1 MAPTDT
7 DKRAMLRGIAHWI
20 WFRRQLRD
28 GAVPAVLRARM
39 RCRDFDKENC
49 ADLDKILCRLRQ
61 PSCGQNAVKRGR
73 FVKTTPLTADR
84 SGYMLKTM
92 KPNRTRADDSGRHEV
107 MTFDEVC
114 GHLRLCRPT
123 LTELIRSGRLPA
135 TRLGKSRA
143 WRILRKDVDAL
154 FKGRLARRNV

>member
-1 MAPTDT
+1 MDT

-61 PSCGQNAVKRGR
+61 PSCGQNAGKRER

-143 WRILRKDVDAL
+143 WRILRADVERL
-154 FKGRLARRNV
+154 FRDTGAPQRGKC